1 MFKPF
6 SNLDTLILRV
16 QRMTLLTVSLLLFCK
31 ALDFSP
37 VAF

>member
-6 SNLDTLILRV
+6 SSLDTLILRV
-16 QRMTLLTVSLLLFCK
+16 QRMTLLTVSLLFCK